1 MDQNLFIRPVTERD
15 FEAVLGIASDTGPGF
30 NSLPDHDAV
39 IKAKIIRS
47 IQSFAHKIEP
57 NQRLYFFVME
67 NKLTNEVIG
76 TAAIEASIGHPWPF
90 YKFKLSHFTQIQPV
104 LKCYQEH
111 SLLHL
116 VNDHDSA
123 TELGTLYLK
132 PAHRG
137 EGRGKF
143 LSRTRCLF
151 MAIFPALF
159 SELVVADMRGVS
171 HVGGACPFWDA
182 FGSRFLGI
190 SYEEASYHKATEGSQ
205 FLIDLLP
212 RYPLYVDFFSD
223 EARQTIGMTHELSL
237 PALHILAKEGFVYRK
252 YIDVLD
258 GGPTIEVARQEIKTV
273 QNTRVARVASLK
285 KEIKSDTKMLISN
298 TDMNFRSGV
307 TNIEL
312 TPHGEVILS
321 EKYAQLLTIDSGSKI
336 AYCPF

>member
-15 FEAVLGIASDTGPGF
+15 FEAVLGIAGDTGPGF

-47 IQSFAHKIEP
+47 IQSFNHKIEP
-57 NQRLYFFVME
+57 NRRLYLFVME
-67 NKLTNEVIG
+67 NKLTNEVMG

-90 YKFKLSHFTQIQPV
+90 YKFKLSHFTQVQPV
-104 LKCYQEH
+104 LKRHQTH
-111 SLLHL
+111 DLLHL
-116 VNDHDSA
+116 VSDHDSA

-137 EGRGKF
+137 EGLGKF

-151 MAIFPALF
+151 MAIFPGLF

-171 HVGGACPFWDA
+171 HPGGACPFWDA
-182 FGSRFLGI
+182 FGSRFLGV

-223 EARQTIGMTHELSL
+223 EARQTIGVTHELSL

-258 GGPTIEVARQEIKTV
+258 GGPTIEAALPEIKTV
-273 QNTRVARVASLK
+273 QNTMVAPVVSLK
-285 KEIKSDTKMLISN
+285 KEIKSETKMLIGK
-298 TDMNFRSGV
+298 TDMSFRAGV
-307 TNIEL
+307 GSIEL
-312 TPHGEVILS
+312 TQNGEVILS
-321 EKYAQLLTIDSGSKI
+321 EKCAELLQVDIGSQV